1 MVALLSSVAAV
12 GQNKALKFANT
23 QSYAREDDRIEIPET
38 LLTDRVSGTG
48 DYVPVKSSFTY
59 SGWFNITDWY
69 QLNNKVGSGLLLI
82 GQRVHA
88 NNNPSLG
95 LVVIRPAD
103 YSAANKRGNGGILKL
118 VCADVQNGVPISG
131 DIEGTTLNLD
141 EWVYLTLM
149 YDMDAQEIRVFKDGV
164 RIECRKLGVPLRLL
178 PDYPGIISSGAFAL
192 NGAVDE
198 LQLWTR
204 ALTDDEVMSAY
215 YDAAS
220 VSGLDL
226 LYDFN
231 EVAEETTG
239 VFNNKADSEAGNGIN
254 ATYYNIVP
262 TKPTYDGMGL
272 INLSTFTEKAPEL
285 IEGREIKAMP
295 KYMVTVPEVEN
306 VTLSVLNGTEK
317 LGAGVHELVLGT
329 HLTITATPAE
339 GYNLVGLKY
348 GGKYIQNG
356 TTVSVAEDAAIE
368 VTVSNAVYILTVADT
383 EVDYQLTAA
392 NGTELDLNAVPGGT
406 ELNLTLGIMP
416 EGKTL
421 KEVRLGDKVLES
433 VDGVFTFVVEGNE
446 TLTIE
451 LRDLANFKVD
461 YISALANG
469 TLEVNDEKG
478 GIILPGET
486 ALEGSTITIKITP
499 KSGYMVTLFTING
512 ESVDVS
518 SEEVKYT
525 VMSDVAIEADFA
537 PAVAYVAGYT
547 KEGSSYK
554 YFTYRM
560 SSDMLRAQTEGGE
573 ETVAD
578 EGTEEG
584 GEGEGSGEGGDEGT
598 TVIESA
604 PSFTYSAWIKPMA
617 LSTASRDPKGRLIGD
632 VPNGYLGADGA
643 FSVSI
648 IDNKL
653 ELRARVYTATE
664 TVQLTPIVTETPVTL
679 DEWMFLSVVVDNEAK
694 TVTLYKN
701 GVLVTTVDTSKD
713 NDGNEAYGV
722 RLLSDASDLFA
733 FDNGCAGYVEEIQ
746 VWSKAL
752 SVDEVRRSTRLS
764 NVKSEDLIGLYRPM
778 KGMVDVKNLTECND
792 ITGAIYS
799 GTRDNPRG
807 GLFIQPKKNSINLTG
822 SAHTPATVQITLVQP
837 AAEDNVGEFTVTGES
852 GRAIT
857 ATAYLYEVLN
867 VDVTRISGADVNGI
881 KVTTN
886 GETHTYGVDE
896 MPFVVEGDAEI
907 SLDYT
912 VKTTTILRYTGEHGK
927 IKVGVNGEEPVE
939 VTESLEIPKNAQL
952 RIIMVPDEDYEM
964 TAFSLNGADMTD
976 YVLNNMIELAIGN
989 AAVDVNVTYS
999 ILQYTVFVD
1008 APGTTNYDVYPGICT
1023 MEGYLYD
1030 ENSPY
1035 SVTVDC
1041 NTELLICIWA
1051 VLEDDYEADGDHNV
1065 LTSITDNGVDVTNQ
1079 LYDGDFEGDKCYR
1092 LGAVRE
1098 NHTIVV
1104 KQALLSGVMAIS
1116 ADGNGEFRLVDDKL
1130 TVAGADD
1137 AVIEV
1142 VDMNGRTV
1150 KHVKATELSVKELV
1164 NGVYVATATTSNGVS
1179 TIKFVRF

>member
-1 MVALLSSVAAV
+1 MSSVAAV
-12 GQNKALKFANT
+12 GQNMALKFVNT
-23 QSYAREDDRIEIPET
+23 QGYVREDDRIEIPES
-38 LLTDRVSGTG
+38 LLTDRTSGTG

-103 YSAANKRGNGGILKL
+103 YSSSNKRGNGGILRL
-118 VCADVQNGVPISG
+118 VCADGQNSAPVSG
-131 DIEGTTLNLD
+131 DITGATLNLD

-164 RIECRKLGVPLRLL
+164 RIDCRKLGVPLRLL

-204 ALTDDEVMSAY
+204 ALTDEEVLSAY
-215 YDAAS
+215 YDATS

-226 LYDFN
+226 FYDFN

-239 VFNNKADSEAGNGIN
+239 VFTNKAASEAGSGIN

-272 INLSTFTEKAPEL
+272 INLSTFTEKAPTL
-285 IEGREIKAMP
+285 IEGREIKVMP
-295 KYMVTVPEVEN
+295 KYAVTVPAVDN
-306 VTLSVLNGTEK
+306 VTLSVLNGAEE
-317 LGAGVHELVLGT
+317 LGAGAHKLTLGT
-329 HLTITATPAE
+329 KLTITATPAE
-339 GYNLVGLKY
+339 GYFLVGLKY
-348 GGKYIQNG
+348 AGEYIANG
-356 TTVSVAEDAAIE
+356 STVTVDEDAAIE
-368 VTVSNAVYILTVADT
+368 VAVTNTSYVLTVSDT
-383 EVDYQLTAA
+383 EAKYELTAA
-392 NGTELDLNAVPGGT
+392 NGSVLDLDAVPGGT
-406 ELNLTLGIMP
+406 ELNLAITSMP
-416 EGKTL
+416 VGKAL

-433 VDGVFTFVVEGNE
+433 VDGVFNFVVEGNE

-451 LRDLANFKVD
+451 LRDLANFAVN
-461 YISALANG
+461 YISDLANG
-469 TLEVNDEKG
+469 SLQVNDESG
-478 GIILPGET
+478 TIILPGET
-486 ALEGSTITIKITP
+486 ALEGSTIKVIVTP

-512 ESVDVS
+512 ENVDVS
-518 SEEVKYT
+518 SGEVEYT
-525 VMSDVAIEADFA
+525 VMSDVVIEADFA
-537 PAVAYVAGYT
+537 PAVAYVSGYS

-554 YFTYRM
+554 YSTFRM
-560 SSDMLRAQTEGGE
+560 SSDVLGAQAVGGE
-573 ETVAD
+573 EPAAE
-578 EGTEEG
+578 EGTEGG
-584 GEGEGSGEGGDEGT
+584 GEGEGA
-598 TVIESA
+598 TVESA
-604 PSFTYSAWIKPMA
+604 PSFTYSAWIKPVA
-617 LSTASRDPKGRLIGD
+617 LSTASREPKGRLIGD

-648 IDNKL
+648 VDGNL
-653 ELRARVYTATE
+653 ELRARVYTATG
-664 TVQLTPIVTETPVTL
+664 TAQLTPLVTETPVTL
-679 DEWMFLSVVVDNEAK
+679 NEWMFLSVVVDNEAK
-694 TVTLYKN
+694 TVTLYQN
-701 GVLVTTVDTSKD
+701 GKFVASLDTSKD

-722 RLLSDASDLFA
+722 KLLSDASDLFA

-764 NVKSEDLIGLYRPM
+764 DVKSEGLVGLYRPM
-778 KGMVDVKNLTECND
+778 KGMVDVRNLTGCND
-792 ITGAIYS
+792 ITGSIYS
-799 GTRDNPRG
+799 GTRDNPNG
-807 GLFIQPKKNSINLTG
+807 GKFIQPSKNSIVLTG
-822 SAHTPATVQITLVQP
+822 AAHTPATVQVTLVQP
-837 AAEDNVGEFTVTGES
+837 SAEDNVGEFTVTGES

-867 VDVTRISGADVNGI
+867 VDVTNISGADVNAINVKIGD
-881 KVTTN
+881 
-886 GETHTYGVDE
+886 ETQVYAVED

-907 SLDYT
+907 SIDYT
-912 VKTTTILRYTGEHGK
+912 LKTTTMLRYTGEHGK

-939 VTESLEIPKNAQL
+939 VAESLEIPKNAKL

-964 TAFSLNGADMTD
+964 TAFAFNGTDMTQ
-976 YVLNNMIELAIGN
+976 YVSDNMIELAIGN

-999 ILQYTVFVD
+999 ILRYNVYVD
-1008 APGTTNYDVYPGICT
+1008 APGVSEYDVYPGICS
-1023 MEGYLYD
+1023 MEGTLYD
-1030 ENSPY
+1030 ENNPFY
-1035 SVTVDC
+1035 VTVDC
-1041 NTELLICIWA
+1041 NTELMVCIWA

-1065 LTSITDNGVDVTNQ
+1065 LTSITDNGVDVTDQ
-1079 LYDGDFEGDKCYR
+1079 LYDGDFEGDKYYL

-1098 NHTIVV
+1098 DHTIVV
-1104 KQALLSGVMAIS
+1104 KQAMLSGVMAIS
-1116 ADGNGEFRLVDDKL
+1116 ADGNGEFKLVGDKL
-1130 TVAGADD
+1130 TVTGADD

-1150 KHVKATELSVKELV
+1150 KHVKAVELSVKELV
-1164 NGVYVATATTSNGVS
+1164 NGVYVASATTSNGVS

>member
-1 MVALLSSVAAV
+1 MVALLSSVAAI

-23 QSYAREDDRIEIPET
+23 QGYVKEDDRIEIPES
-38 LLTDRVSGTG
+38 LLTDRVSDTG
-48 DYVPVKSSFTY
+48 DYVPVTSSFTY

-103 YSAANKRGNGGILKL
+103 YSASNKRGNGGILKL
-118 VCADVQNGVPISG
+118 VCADVQNSAPIAG
-131 DIEGTTLNLD
+131 NIDGATLNLD

-164 RIECRKLGVPLRLL
+164 RIDCRKLGVPLRLL

-220 VSGLDL
+220 VGGLDL

-239 VFNNKADSEAGNGIN
+239 VFNNKAITEAGNGIN
-254 ATYYNIVP
+254 ATYYNIAPSKVS
-262 TKPTYDGMGL
+262 YDGMGL
-272 INLSTFTEKAPEL
+272 TNLTTYTEKAPEL
-285 IEGREIKAMP
+285 IEGREIKSMP
-295 KYMVTVPEVEN
+295 KYMVTVPEVDN
-306 VTLSVLNGTEK
+306 VTLSVRNGAEE
-317 LGAGVHELVLGT
+317 LGAGTHELSLGT
-329 HLTITATPAE
+329 NLTITATPAE
-339 GYNLVGLKY
+339 GYFLVGLKY
-348 GGKYIQNG
+348 AGEYIANG
-356 TTVSVAEDAAIE
+356 STVPVVNDAAIE
-368 VTVSNAVYILTVADT
+368 VVVTNESYVLTVSDT
-383 EVDYQLTAA
+383 EAEYELTAA
-392 NGTELDLNAVPGGT
+392 NGSVLDLDAVPGGT
-406 ELNLTLGIMP
+406 ELNLAITSMP
-416 EGKTL
+416 VGKAL

-433 VDGVFTFVVEGNE
+433 VDGVFNFVVEGNE

-451 LRDLANFKVD
+451 LRDLANFAVN
-461 YISALANG
+461 YISDLANG
-469 TLEVNDEKG
+469 SLQVNDESG
-478 GIILPGET
+478 TIILPGET
-486 ALEGSTITIKITP
+486 ALEGSTIKVIVTP

-512 ESVDVS
+512 ENVDVS
-518 SEEVKYT
+518 SGEVEYT

-537 PAVAYVAGYT
+537 PAVAYVAGYS
-547 KEGSSYK
+547 KEGASYK
-554 YFTYRM
+554 YSTFRM
-560 SSDMLRAQTEGGE
+560 SSDLLRAQTVGGE
-573 ETVAD
+573 EPVSE

-584 GEGEGSGEGGDEGT
+584 GEGEGA
-598 TVIESA
+598 TVESA
-604 PSFTYSAWIKPMA
+604 PSFTYSAWIKPVAM
-617 LSTASRDPKGRLIGD
+617 STASRDPKGRLIGD

-648 IDNKL
+648 VDGKF
-653 ELRARVYTATE
+653 ELRARVYTATG
-664 TVQLTPIVTETPVTL
+664 TVQLTPLVTETPVTL
-679 DEWMFLSVVVDNEAK
+679 NEWMFLSVVADNEAK
-694 TVTLYKN
+694 TVTLYQN
-701 GVLVTTVDTSKD
+701 GKFVASLDTSKD

-722 RLLSDASDLFA
+722 KLLSDASDLFA
-733 FDNGCAGYVEEIQ
+733 FDNGCAGYVEEVQ

-752 SVDEVRRSTRLS
+752 SVNEVRRSTRLS
-764 NVKSEDLIGLYRPM
+764 DVKSEGLVGLYRPM
-778 KGMVDVKNLTECND
+778 KGMVDVRNLTGCND
-792 ITGAIYS
+792 ITGSIYS
-799 GTRDNPRG
+799 GTRDNPNG
-807 GLFIQPKKNSINLTG
+807 GKFIQPGKNSILLTG
-822 SAHTPATVQITLVQP
+822 AAHTPATVQVTLVQP
-837 AAEDNVGEFTVTGES
+837 SAEDNVGEFTVTGES

-867 VDVTRISGADVNGI
+867 VDVTKISGADVNAINVKIGD
-881 KVTTN
+881 
-886 GETHTYGVDE
+886 ETQVYAVED

-907 SLDYT
+907 SIDYT
-912 VKTTTILRYTGEHGK
+912 VKTTTMLRYTGEHGK

-939 VTESLEIPKNAQL
+939 VTESLEIPKNAKL

-964 TAFSLNGADMTD
+964 TAFALNGTDMTQ
-976 YVLNNMIELAIGN
+976 YVSDNMIELVIGN

-999 ILQYTVFVD
+999 ILRYNVYVD
-1008 APGTTNYDVYPGICT
+1008 APGVSEYDVYPGICS
-1023 MEGYLYD
+1023 MEGTLYD
-1030 ENSPY
+1030 ENNPFY
-1035 SVTVDC
+1035 VTVDC
-1041 NTELLICIWA
+1041 NTELMVCIWA

-1065 LTSITDNGVDVTNQ
+1065 LTSITDNGVDVTGQ
-1079 LYDGDFEGDKCYR
+1079 LYDGDFEGDKYYL

-1098 NHTIVV
+1098 DHTIVV
-1104 KQALLSGVMAIS
+1104 KQAMLSGVMAIS
-1116 ADGNGEFRLVDDKL
+1116 ADGNGEFRLVGDKL
-1130 TVAGADD
+1130 TVTGADD

-1150 KHVKATELSVKELV
+1150 KHVKAVELSVKELV
-1164 NGVYVATATTSNGVS
+1164 NGVYVASATTSNGVS